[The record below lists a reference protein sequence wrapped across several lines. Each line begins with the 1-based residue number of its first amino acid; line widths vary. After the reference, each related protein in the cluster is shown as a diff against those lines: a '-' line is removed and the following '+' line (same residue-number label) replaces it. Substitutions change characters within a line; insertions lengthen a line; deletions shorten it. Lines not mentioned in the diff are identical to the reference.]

1 MQKLA
6 CRSMRVSL
14 TIKDSGTMAFEEF
27 NAQTAVM
34 DGIKAHANA
43 IKDLLLE
50 NPLLKERRYSKALAT
65 LEAAVCLLVQAHD
78 EIGVVERLQ
87 D

>member
-1 MQKLA
+1 
-6 CRSMRVSL
+6 
-14 TIKDSGTMAFEEF
+14 MAFEEF

-34 DGIKAHANA
+34 DGLKAHANG

-50 NPLLKERRYSKALAT
+50 NPLLKESRYSKALAT
-65 LEAAVCLLVQAHD
+65 LEMAVCLLVQAHD